1 MNGLLRSCL
10 LVAALL
16 GTDGAFAQKIT
27 AGNWKDWQIESTGQN
42 GEIVFDNGSAYGTGG
57 VLVKYREGQPDAAE
71 LTADKVKVTVNSG
84 EVISEGNVSLR
95 REGRT
100 WQAERIEYNFKTK
113 RMKSA
118 NFRGGNIK
126 GLFRGGDFEGDFP
139 ANVYTARD
147 VTFTTDD
154 HSNPHYYIKAK
165 KVHIVPGEKIEFYG
179 ASLYAGKLPVAYMPY
194 YKRSLQRHPWNI
206 HLGPGYRSNWG
217 AYLLSAWR
225 WPGDKRFGGEMD
237 LDYRTERG
245 FAFGPDLRWDLDDWG
260 SGDLDG
266 YFAFDDNPMNDSE
279 GSPLDRER
287 QWLSFNHAANWGDL
301 SLLSVFNYESD
312 EYVRRDFFEHEYREN
327 AQPQTFLE
335 LNQNWT
341 DYNLSFLAQPRL
353 NDHYGTVERLPD
365 LKLTGLRQ
373 RIKDTPFYYDQETS
387 IAYLRRKYANE
398 SSPWFGG
405 MRTDTLHQFY
415 LPQTYFGWLQF
426 TPRIGGRWTHYGET
440 DGTGAS
446 FDDQDRLLMNTG
458 AELSAKASRFYPDAS
473 SKWLELDGLRH
484 IIQPSLNYVFVPRP
498 NKSPSDLPGYEYE
511 LNTSRLLPIM
521 YPDYNS
527 IDQIDAQNA
536 LRIGL
541 RNRLQTRRNG
551 QVVDF
556 FDWNLY
562 TDWRLNPLE
571 NQHDFADIFS
581 DLYIR
586 PRSWIS
592 LGSEMRLDIDD
603 DVWRVINNSITF
615 EPQTRWS
622 TRVGHFYYLEPGK
635 TSKNDRD
642 SVVYTSFAYR
652 FDEDWSFGTSHYYD
666 AKRGR
671 LSDQSYTLYRDF
683 RSWTGFLDLR
693 LLDSEG
699 STREDDFQ
707 ISINFSLKARPRPP
721 KR

>member
-1 MNGLLRSCL
+1 MKEWMRSFLL
-10 LVAALL
+10 
-16 GTDGAFAQKIT
+16 TGAMLMA
-27 AGNWKDWQIESTGQN
+27 
-42 GEIVFDNGSAYGTGG
+42 GSAWAQAVGDWKIETTGPDGDIEFANGVAHATGG
-57 VLVKYREGQPDAAE
+57 VLVKYREGKPDAAE
-71 LTADKVKVTVNSG
+71 LTSNEATLTQATG
-84 EVISEGNVSLR
+84 EVTAIGNVVLR
-95 REGRT
+95 REGMV
-100 WQAERIEYNFKTK
+100 WKAERIDYNFKTK
-113 RMKSA
+113 RVKSA
-118 NFRGGNIK
+118 QFRGGNLNVFFK
-126 GLFRGGDFEGDFP
+126 GDQLDGNKTAGF
-139 ANVYTARD
+139 YTARN

-154 HSNPHYYIKAK
+154 NPNPDYYIKAK
-165 KVHIVPGEKIEFYG
+165 KIHIVPGERIEFYG

-194 YKRSLQRHPWNI
+194 YKRSLKQHPWNI
-206 HLGPGYRSNWG
+206 HLEPGYRSNWG
-217 AYLLSAWR
+217 TYLLSAWR
-225 WPGDKRFGGEMD
+225 WPGSERFNGEMNF
-237 LDYRTERG
+237 DYRADRG
-245 FAFGPDLRWDLDDWG
+245 FALGPDLTWNLGNWG
-260 SGDLDG
+260 SGDLES
-266 YFAFDDNPMNDSE
+266 YLAFDDDPMNDSN
-279 GSPLDRER
+279 GNSLNQDRQR
-287 QWLSFNHAANWGDL
+287 LAFSHRAKWNDL

-335 LNQNWT
+335 INQNWT

-353 NDHYGTVERLPD
+353 NDHYDTVERIPD
-365 LKLTGLRQ
+365 LKFTGLRQ

-440 DGTGAS
+440 DGLGAS
-446 FDDQDRLLMNTG
+446 FNDQDRLLMNTG

-484 IIQPSLNYVFVPRP
+484 IVQPSLNYVFVPRP
-498 NKSPSDLPGYEYE
+498 NKRPSDLPGYEYE
-511 LNTSRLLPIM
+511 LTTSRLLPIM

-551 QVVDF
+551 QVEDF

-571 NQHDFADIFS
+571 GQHGFADVFS

-586 PRSWIS
+586 PRSWIA

-635 TSKNDRD
+635 TSKADRD

-652 FDEDWSFGTSHYYD
+652 FNEDWSFGTSHYYD

-671 LSDQSYTLYRDF
+671 LSDQTYTLYHDF
-683 RSWTGFLDLR
+683 RSWVGYLNLR
-693 LLDSEG
+693 MIDSEATARG
-699 STREDDFQ
+699 DDFR
-707 ISINFSLKARPRPP
+707 ISINFSLKGRPDPP
-721 KR
+721 K